1 MKKAGYNTDM
11 ILDIKKL
18 HSEGVKPR
26 FILEKYPQLK
36 KSDIK
41 NITDKRK

>member
-1 MKKAGYNTDM
+1 MIKAGYT
-11 ILDIKKL
+11 IELIKEIKEF
-18 HSEGVKPR
+18 HNNGMKPR
-26 FILEKYPQLK
+26 FILEKYPQLT